1 MDMSFSPEDLAFRD
15 EVRTFIDSHLPE
27 SVRKNPAEA
36 DIKRWHDAVY
46 TKGWAAV
53 NWPVEYGGTG
63 WSATRKYFWDRETAD
78 AGCPA
83 PSPFGISMLAPILIA
98 YGTDVQR
105 EEHLPLILS
114 GARRWCQGY
123 SEPGSGSDLASLRT
137 RAVVH
142 DGHYMVN
149 GAKTW
154 ISDAHNADWI
164 FCLVRTDARVKK
176 QQGITFLLIDMATPG
191 ISVSPIMTMGGNH
204 IVNSV
209 TFEDVKV
216 PVENRVGEENKG
228 WTYAKG
234 LLTHERT
241 GLAGVARS
249 RAALTKLKRISAD
262 QMSDGVSLLEDSSF
276 SSKVSDIEIQLMA
289 LEITELRTLAT
300 VATGKAPGPESSIL
314 KIKGTE
320 IQQRLTELAIEA
332 TAYYAIPFPELTEGL
347 NEPPVGPD
355 YARETSMNYMSQRVA
370 TIYGGSSEV
379 QRNIIAKA
387 VLGL

>member
-1 MDMSFSPEDLAFRD
+1 MDMSFSTEDLAFRD
-15 EVRTFIDSHLPE
+15 QVRLFIDTHYPE
-27 SVRKNPAEA
+27 AIRKNPGEA
-36 DIKRWHDAVY
+36 DIKRWHQAIY
-46 TKGWAAV
+46 SQGWAAV
-53 NWPVEYGGTG
+53 NWPAEHGGTG
-63 WSATRKYFWDRETAD
+63 WSATQKYLWDRETAN
-78 AGCPA
+78 AGCPGL
-83 PSPFGISMLAPILIA
+83 SPFGISMLGPILIA
-98 YGTDVQR
+98 YGNADQKK
-105 EEHLPLILS
+105 EHLPRILN
-114 GARRWCQGY
+114 GERRWCQGY
-123 SEPGSGSDLASLRT
+123 SEPGSGSDLASLQTQAT
-137 RAVVH
+137 RH
-142 DGHYMVN
+142 GNHYLVN

-154 ISDAHNADWI
+154 ISDAHNADWM
-164 FCLVRTDARVKK
+164 FCLVRTDPSAKK
-176 QQGITFLLIDMATPG
+176 QQGITFLLIDMATTG
-191 ISVSPIMTMGGNH
+191 ISVSPIITMGGNH
-204 IVNSV
+204 VVNSV

-216 PVENRVGEENKG
+216 PTENRVGEENKG

-249 RAALTKLKRISAD
+249 KAALTRLKAISAEQAGD
-262 QMSDGVSLLEDSSF
+262 NGSLMEDSSF
-276 SSKVSDIEIQLMA
+276 KAELSNIEIQLMA
-289 LEITELRTLAT
+289 LEMTELRTLAT

-314 KIKGTE
+314 KLKGTE

-332 TAYYAIPFPELTEGL
+332 TAYYAIPFPELVDGL

>member
-1 MDMSFSPEDLAFRD
+1 MDMSFSAEDLAFRD
-15 EVRTFIDSHLPE
+15 EIRAFINANFPDAVRM
-27 SVRKNPAEA
+27 NPSEA
-36 DIKRWHDAVY
+36 DIKRWHHATY
-46 TKGWAAV
+46 EKGWAAV

-63 WSATRKYFWDRETAD
+63 WTATRKYFWDRETAN

-98 YGTDVQR
+98 YGDDVQR
-105 EEHLPLILS
+105 EEHLPRILS
-114 GARRWCQGY
+114 GERRWCQGY

-137 RAVVH
+137 RAVREG
-142 DGHYMVN
+142 DYYTVN

-164 FCLVRTDARVKK
+164 FALVRTDSTGKK
-176 QQGITFLLIDMATPG
+176 QQGITFLLIDMTTPG
-191 ISVSPIMTMGGNH
+191 ISVSPIITMGGSH
-204 IVNSV
+204 VVNSV

-216 PVENRVGEENKG
+216 PTANRIGEENKG
-228 WTYAKG
+228 WTYAKE

-249 RAALTKLKRISAD
+249 KAAFAKLKKISTE
-262 QMSDGVSLLEDSSF
+262 QVYEGVSLLADADF
-276 SSKVSDIEIQLMA
+276 RTKLADIEIQLMA
-289 LEITELRTLAT
+289 LEMTELRTLAT
-300 VATGKAPGPESSIL
+300 VATGHAPGPESSIL

-332 TAYYAIPFPELTEGL
+332 TAYYAIPFPALTDGL

-355 YARETSMNYMSQRVA
+355 YARETSMSYMSQRVA
-370 TIYGGSSEV
+370 TIYGGSSEI
-379 QRNIIAKA
+379 QRNVIAKA